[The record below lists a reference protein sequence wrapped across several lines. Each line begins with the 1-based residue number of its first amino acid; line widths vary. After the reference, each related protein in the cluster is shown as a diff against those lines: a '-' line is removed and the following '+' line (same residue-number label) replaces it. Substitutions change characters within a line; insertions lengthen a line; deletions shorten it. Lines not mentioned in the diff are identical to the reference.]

1 MSSWFNWGPVS
12 LTYVTLELEM
22 DKIPEIDAPDNV
34 KVRKYNPESD
44 AGTLTKIRNE
54 SMKEF
59 RDFAQITEDFLKK
72 VSTNCS
78 FIAEMDET
86 PVGMGLCAV
95 ADTKKGRLGYIA
107 EFGVIK
113 NYRKKRVGSALLK
126 NILACFK
133 ANKVEKITCEV
144 LDENNLTL
152 LILKDKLGFK
162 EVERTTMISSGV
174 PPGLYGQ
181 G

>member
-12 LTYVTLELEM
+12 YTYITLELEM
-22 DKIPEIDAPDNV
+22 NRIPEINVPDDV
-34 KVRKYNPESD
+34 KVRKYNPEND
-44 AGTLTKIRNE
+44 AGLLATLHNE
-54 SMKEF
+54 IMKEF
-59 RDFAQITEDFLKK
+59 RDFAILTEDFLKK

-78 FIAEMDET
+78 FIAEINEA
-86 PVGMGLCAV
+86 PVGMGLCTV

-107 EFGVIK
+107 EFCVIK

-126 NILACFK
+126 NIFACFN
-133 ANKVEKITCEV
+133 ANNVEKITCEV

-152 LILKDKLGFK
+152 LLLRDKLGFK
-162 EVERTTMISSGV
+162 EVERTTMISSGA
-174 PPGLYGQ
+174 PPDLYGQ